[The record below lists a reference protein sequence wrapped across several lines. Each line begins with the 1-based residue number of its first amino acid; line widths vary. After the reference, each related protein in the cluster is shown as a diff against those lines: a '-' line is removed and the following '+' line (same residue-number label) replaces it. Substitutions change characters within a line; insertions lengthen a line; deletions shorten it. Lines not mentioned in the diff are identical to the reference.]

1 GLHLLGEFLHADLV
15 DEYLDARLVDVVAA
29 AVLVVHAQDRLDVAQ
44 EVALGQE
51 RLDGLRQ
58 VGNAAEP
65 AADADLEAG
74 LALGIAIEPQADV
87 VDFYGGA
94 IVRGGRDGDLEFAR
108 QEREFRVQRGVL
120 ADQLGPD
127 ARILDLLR
135 RHAGPLIGGDV
146 ADGIAAGLD
155 AVQPVPRQIAHGV
168 GQLFQLDPVEL
179 DVLPRGE
186 VPVAAVV
193 VPRNV
198 GERAHLLG
206 RQRAV
211 RNADAQH
218 VGMQLQVDAVEQAQQ
233 LELVLGQLAGE
244 TPPHLVAELGDALLE
259 KGPVELVVDVHGGL
273 AWASRRPRAARW
285 SGRQRGCARAN
296 FLAARGD
303 RP

>member
-146 ADGIAAGLD
+146 ADGIAGRPD
-155 AVQPVPRQIAHGV
+155 APQAVAPHG
-168 GQLFQLDPVEL
+168 D
-179 DVLPRGE
+179 
-186 VPVAAVV
+186 
-193 VPRNV
+193 
-198 GERAHLLG
+198 
-206 RQRAV
+206 QRL
-211 RNADAQH
+211 RH
-218 VGMQLQVDAVEQAQQ
+218 PFTL
-233 LELVLGQLAGE
+233 
-244 TPPHLVAELGDALLE
+244 
-259 KGPVELVVDVHGGL
+259 
-273 AWASRRPRAARW
+273 
-285 SGRQRGCARAN
+285 
-296 FLAARGD
+296 
-303 RP
+303 